1 MSTIFVDNIK
11 TVSGTDTLKD
21 GQFGGTVNSSATL
34 SSGLTFAGTTTGT
47 HSGASTGT
55 HSGTTTGTI
64 SSSAT
69 FPSGTV
75 ITHTQYS
82 STTGQDYSGT
92 SEAVYTS
99 IGNPMVFVKKKDAST
114 SKLFFTTNV
123 KMFDSVGYHLS
134 LGFRVRKGTDTSG
147 TEIARGDAYDLFHS
161 LQTSPYRTG
170 MNLHLNC
177 DEITDEGAGNFNF
190 VLNAYRNGYSEPV
203 AVTNAVIH
211 MYEIMI

>member
-11 TVSGTDTLKD
+11 TVSGTDTFKD

-47 HSGASTGT
+47 HSGASTGA
-55 HSGTTTGTI
+55 HSGSI

-69 FPSGTV
+69 FPSGTI
-75 ITHTQYS
+75 ITRTQYS

-114 SKLFFTTNV
+114 SKLFFTVNI
-123 KMFDSVGYHLS
+123 KMFDSVGYHFS
-134 LGFRVRKGTDTSG
+134 IGFRVRKGTDTSG

-161 LQTSPYRTG
+161 QGTTPYRTG
-170 MNLHLNC
+170 FNLHLNC

-190 VLNAYRNGYSEPV
+190 VLNAYGNGYSEPV
-203 AVTNAVIH
+203 AVSNAVIH

>member
-11 TVSGTDTLKD
+11 TVSGTETFKD

-47 HSGASTGT
+47 HSGT

-75 ITHTQYS
+75 ITHKQFS

-114 SKLFFTTNV
+114 SKLFFTVNI
-123 KMFDSVGYHLS
+123 KMFDSVGHHLS

-147 TEIARGDAYDLFHS
+147 TQIAVGDAYDLFHS
-161 LQTSPYRTG
+161 QSVSPYRTG
-170 MNLHLNC
+170 MNVHLNC

-190 VLNAYRNGYSEPV
+190 VLTAYRNGYSEPQ
-203 AVTNAVIH
+203 AVNNAVIH

>member
-1 MSTIFVDNIK
+1 MPQLELNGKILATQTGSANTIVH
-11 TVSGTDTLKD
+11 TDAL
-21 GQFGGTVNSSATL
+21 QHATL
-34 SSGLTFAGTTTGT
+34 SPET
-47 HSGASTGT
+47 
-55 HSGTTTGTI
+55 
-64 SSSAT
+64 T

-114 SKLFFTTNV
+114 SKLFFTANV

-134 LGFRVRKGTDTSG
+134 IGFRVRKGTDTSG

-161 LQTSPYRTG
+161 TNTSPHRTG

-190 VLNAYRNGYSEPV
+190 VLTAYRNGYSEPQ
-203 AVTNAVIH
+203 AVNNAMIH